1 MMTKP
6 SDEPKM
12 DFFPGYRM
20 KRLSVLTALVSS
32 RSKEKTELAKYRKSS
47 QAVITMREKRSR
59 TFLRTIL
66 GPNSKTFANVGKVVP
81 LKARRSV
88 FLMSA
93 GFLQL
98 CHHHAQTIDV
108 FLLTSLSETVVKI
121 NKFQLSLR

>member
-1 MMTKP
+1 MMTKL

-32 RSKEKTELAKYRKSS
+32 RIKEKTELAKYRKSS
-47 QAVITMREKRSR
+47 QAVIMMREKRSC

-66 GPNSKTFANVGKVVP
+66 GPNSNTFASVGKVVP
-81 LKARRSV
+81 LKARSV

-98 CHHHAQTIDV
+98 CHHHTQTIDI
-108 FLLTSLSETVVKI
+108 FLLNSLSETVVKI